1 MRQLLD
7 DIRAS
12 VGLDRRALALRSGVS
27 KSTIYRIEG
36 AQVDPSVGTL
46 RELALAAGF
55 DLDISLAPLSDVN
68 AARAAREILAG
79 PATGEKDKAVADWE
93 ARLHRWVPNGDPV
106 EIARTA
112 GVSSSLLKRAGATYL
127 CGSVDELKIAAA
139 ASAGE
144 TSWILSGVSG
154 IRRLNP
160 DTDGPAA
167 GPSVVYTADPH
178 RLVRRLAH
186 MALCRPEEADLIVVP
201 YTADLDVDAFLDD
214 GIRVVAPIQT
224 LVDAFG
230 IGGALAD
237 KAETIARSW

>member
-1 MRQLLD
+1 MRQLVD
-7 DIRAS
+7 DIRAHA
-12 VGLDRRALALRSGVS
+12 GLDRRELAERSGVS
-27 KSTIYRIEG
+27 KSTVYRIEG

-79 PATGEKDKAVADWE
+79 PANVDKDKAVADWE
-93 ARLHRWVPNGDPV
+93 ARLHRWVPGGDPV
-106 EIARTA
+106 EIARAA

-139 ASAGE
+139 AGAGE
-144 TSWILSGVSG
+144 TPWILSGLSG
-154 IRRLNP
+154 IRRLT
-160 DTDGPAA
+160 TDADDPAA
-167 GPSVVYTADPH
+167 GPYVVYTGDPH
-178 RLVRRLAH
+178 RLLRRLAH
-186 MALCRPEEADLIVVP
+186 MAPCRPEDADLVVVP
-201 YTADLDVDAFLDD
+201 YTADLGVDAFDD
-214 GIRVVAPIQT
+214 GGIRVVAPIQT

-237 KAETIARSW
+237 TAETIARSW